1 MYYLAYGSNLHPIRL
16 SKRIPSAK
24 YINVIKVLGYQLKF
38 NKVGVDQSG
47 KCNIE
52 RTGNKDNT
60 VYFAL
65 YEIED
70 NEKKELDE
78 IESCGHGYEVQY
90 IDLILNH
97 QLVTAFTYVAMD
109 KYINND
115 LLPFSWYRSLILVGM
130 KYHSFDECYIHQT
143 EKVSPIEDND
153 LKRVEKNTALIEEIE
168 VNNSTHLIA
177 VKNVKSIATTFYIK

>member
-24 YINVIKVLGYQLKF
+24 YISVIKVLGYDLKF
-38 NKVGVDQSG
+38 NKVGIDQSG

-52 RTGNKDNT
+52 RTGNKYNT

-90 IDLILNH
+90 IDLVLNH
-97 QLVTAFTYVAMD
+97 QLITAFTYVAMN

-115 LLPFSWYRSLILVGM
+115 LLPFSWYRSLILLGM
-130 KYHSFDECYIHQT
+130 KHHSLDECYIHEI

-153 LKRVEKNTALIEEIE
+153 LKRVKKNTALIEEIE
-168 VNNSTHLIA
+168 DNNSIDLKT
-177 VKNVKSIATTFYIK
+177 VKNVTNITTTFYIK